1 MTTQLIAARKGII
14 TGVMETV
21 ARFEGVPATLVRDE
35 IASGRAVLPA
45 NPAHP
50 MAKPAIAGRAFRTK
64 VNANL
69 GRSTERSESGEEL
82 CKLDIA
88 LKAGADFVMDLSVGD
103 DLAAIRAG
111 MLKASPVP
119 LGTVPMYEAIS
130 RMNGKAMDLTAEVL
144 IQVIKEQAEQGVDFM
159 TLHAGL
165 LRHHIPLALKRKLGI
180 VSRGGSLLAE
190 WMLVH
195 KKENPLFTHWDEIIE
210 ICRKHDVTVSLGDGL
225 RPGCLADASDDAQFA
240 ELDTLAELVNW
251 CRRDGVQVM
260 VEGPGHV
267 PFNQIQANMERQQKI
282 CDGAPFYVLGPVVT
296 DIAPGYD
303 HITSAIGATSAAYYG
318 ACLLCYVTPAEHL
331 GLPTGDEVHQGVI
344 AYRIAAHA
352 ADVARGLPGAR
363 VVDDA
368 MADARFAF
376 DWKRQFELSL
386 DPEHARKRYEQTRV
400 CKESEADH
408 CSMCGP
414 DFCAMRTSK
423 RIYEHKAD

>member
-14 TGVMETV
+14 TGIMETV

-82 CKLDIA
+82 CKLGIA

-103 DLAAIRAG
+103 DLPAIRQG

-165 LRHHIPLALKRKLGI
+165 LRHHVPLALKRKLGI

-190 WMLVH
+190 WMMVH

-225 RPGCLADASDDAQFA
+225 RPGCLADASDEAQFA

-267 PFNQIQANMERQQKI
+267 PFNQIQSNMERQQKV

-331 GLPTGDEVHQGVI
+331 GLPTGEEVHQGVI

-376 DWKRQFELSL
+376 NWKRQFELSL

-423 RIYEHKAD
+423 RLYDHKAD

>member
-14 TGVMETV
+14 TGIMETV

-103 DLAAIRAG
+103 DLPAIRQG

-165 LRHHIPLALKRKLGI
+165 LRHHVPLALKRKLGI

-190 WMLVH
+190 WMMVH

-225 RPGCLADASDDAQFA
+225 RPGCLADASDEAQFA

-267 PFNQIQANMERQQKI
+267 PFNQIQSNMERQQKV

-331 GLPTGDEVHQGVI
+331 GLPTGEEVHQGVI

-376 DWKRQFELSL
+376 NWKRQFELSL

-423 RIYEHKAD
+423 RLYDHKAD

>member
-1 MTTQLIAARKGII
+1 
-14 TGVMETV
+14 METV

-103 DLAAIRAG
+103 DLPAIRQG

-165 LRHHIPLALKRKLGI
+165 LRHHVPLALKRKLGI

-190 WMLVH
+190 WMMVH

-331 GLPTGDEVHQGVI
+331 GLPTGEEVHQGVI

-400 CKESEADH
+400 CKENEADH

-423 RIYEHKAD
+423 RLYEHKAN

>member
-50 MAKPAIAGRAFRTK
+50 MAKPAIAGRVFRTK

-165 LRHHIPLALKRKLGI
+165 LRHHVPLALKRKLGI

-331 GLPTGDEVHQGVI
+331 GLPTGEEVHQGVI